1 MNITVI
7 GAGAWGTALAISLAS
22 NHRVMLWGRDA
33 GLIAEMQTS
42 RCNQRYL
49 PDIKLP
55 DNLGLVSDISEALA
69 ESELAIMAVPTAGLR
84 TTLQQ
89 FASRFPRSNSLD
101 GTTSHS
107 TGLQATAAKSL
118 VIPQAGERTNEKGIV
133 KFPGVVWVCKG
144 FEASTSLLPHQVV
157 AEVLPQGWKCAV
169 LSGPSFAQEVAR
181 GMPTALTLASS
192 DEEFARSTAQSLH
205 HARLRIY
212 ASSDVVGVEVGG
224 AVKNVMAI
232 ASGICDGMGL
242 GQNARAA
249 LITRGLAEISRL
261 GLKLGGRAETLGG
274 LSGLGDLILTC
285 TGDMSRNR
293 QVGLM
298 LAQQQDLTEIL
309 GKLGHVAEGVY
320 TVREV
325 RQLSLRL
332 GVAMPICDAVYR
344 ILYEHMPAA
353 EMVAE
358 LLNRVPNVEFNGN

>member
-1 MNITVI
+1 MNITII
-7 GAGAWGTALAISLAS
+7 GAGAWGTALAISLS
-22 NHRVMLWGRDA
+22 TNHQVTLWGRDA
-33 GLIAEMQTS
+33 AQISAIQAS
-42 RCNQRYL
+42 RRNQRYL
-49 PDIKLP
+49 PDIALP
-55 DNLGLVSDISEALA
+55 DNLGLSADISGAMA
-69 ESELAIMAVPTAGLR
+69 ESELAIIAVPTAGLR
-84 TTLQQ
+84 STLQQ
-89 FASRFPRSNSLD
+89 LASCFPLSNSL
-101 GTTSHS
+101 
-107 TGLQATAAKSL
+107 
-118 VIPQAGERTNEKGIV
+118 PQAEERTNEKGIV
-133 KFPGVVWVCKG
+133 KFPGVVWACKG

-157 AEVLPQGWKCAV
+157 AEVLPHGWKCAV

-192 DEEFARSTAQSLH
+192 DEEFARTTAKSLH
-205 HARLRIY
+205 HKRLRVY
-212 ASSDVVGVEVGG
+212 ASSDVIGVEVGG

-249 LITRGLAEISRL
+249 LITRGLAEITRL

-298 LAQQQDLTEIL
+298 LAQQLDLKQIL
-309 GKLGHVAEGVY
+309 DKLGHVAEGVY

-344 ILYEHMPAA
+344 ILYDHMSAE

-358 LLNRVPNVEFNGN
+358 LLNRAPNVEFDGN